1 MWSDSGYIL
10 EVESMGFSVG
20 LEVGVREGSRI
31 VTQEMRWALGR
42 HEGALERAGGRGD
55 PRAGISEEKQ
65 LKCGI

>member
-31 VTQEMRWALGR
+31 VTQEMRYEDMEELWR
-42 HEGALERAGGRGD
+42 EQAGGETPGQELARK
-55 PRAGISEEKQ
+55 SS
-65 LKCGI
+65 